1 MSQDVRCVFLRKEIF
16 SFLFL
21 MLIFHTYAVAAP
33 QRMPPNQNSQGM
45 EIRTALERLK
55 YELGNHDKEI
65 QVLDQKFEN
74 LQEVI
79 QGFKSLLTEN
89 HEQHQELVKT
99 NSNAHELRLD
109 EMEST
114 VKKMLQDLKSFQTT
128 LNNSTETVL
137 HIEQKM
143 NQLTRANEIQSTN
156 MENMQAALTTLL
168 DALQIQPIA
177 KEMKLYEVKD
187 GDSLGK
193 IAQNYKTSV
202 KALKE
207 LNGLTQDRIKK
218 GQKLKLPQ

>member
-33 QRMPPNQNSQGM
+33 QRMPFNQNSQGI

>member
-1 MSQDVRCVFLRKEIF
+1 MSQDIRYVFLRKEVF

-21 MLIFHTYAVAAP
+21 MLIFHTHAVAAP
-33 QRMPPNQNSQGM
+33 QRMPSNQNSQGM

-79 QGFKSLLTEN
+79 QGFRSLLTEN

-114 VKKMLQDLKSFQTT
+114 VKKMLQDLKGFQTT

-193 IAQNYKTSV
+193 IAQNHKTSV

>member
-1 MSQDVRCVFLRKEIF
+1 
-16 SFLFL
+16 
-21 MLIFHTYAVAAP
+21 
-33 QRMPPNQNSQGM
+33 MPSNQNSQGM

-79 QGFKSLLTEN
+79 QGFRSLLTEN

-114 VKKMLQDLKSFQTT
+114 VKKMLQDLKGFQTT

-193 IAQNYKTSV
+193 IAQNHKTSV